1 MGIKGKL
8 AWSLRTPK
16 VSRPLFQS
24 MYRELLNHLI
34 STSESV
40 DAINSKLLDM
50 GYKVGEH
57 LLMDYAERIRA
68 HAKAFDEFSGT
79 LHLAYKVNSGQEFTS
94 IWLSD
99 DKRSVKFSDDDCP
112 LCEGVHITDMPGLQY
127 CNLVSGVFQAVLD
140 LRGFNGEAYQE
151 SCKAVGDGTCTWT
164 IRLKD

>member
-1 MGIKGKL
+1 MGFRGKV
-8 AWSLRTPK
+8 AWRFMTPK
-16 VSRPLFQS
+16 VAKPLFQS
-24 MYRELLNHLI
+24 MYRELLNLLI
-34 STSESV
+34 SSSESV
-40 DAINSKLLDM
+40 DAINEKLLDM

-68 HAKAFDEFSGT
+68 HAKAFHEFSST
-79 LHLAYKVNSGQEFTS
+79 LHLAYKVNSGQEFTN

-99 DKRSVKFSDDDCP
+99 DKRAVKFSDEECP

-164 IRLKD
+164 IRLRD